1 MHFPDAQ
8 IAGVR
13 CLFESNASDNRF
25 RFRPLLLPPLSIFL
39 LSLSLFFSF
48 FNQRHLLFLFRRRC
62 FPVRELF
69 SVCHNP
75 PIHPLVARSRTND
88 RSFSI
93 SGLIIRVSSIPGEF
107 SLSFGK
113 MKIEVSAS
121 RDYDVYLS
129 RGGFQARII
138 WHVKV
143 FIASISL
150 LFLRHL
156 DTRAGYI
163 SINIYLYVTIL

>member
-25 RFRPLLLPPLSIFL
+25 RFRPLLLPPSVFL

-93 SGLIIRVSSIPGEF
+93 SGLLIIRVFSIPGEF

-143 FIASISL
+143 FIASIFL

-156 DTRAGYI
+156 ETQGQVTFLLTYI
-163 SINIYLYVTIL
+163 YT